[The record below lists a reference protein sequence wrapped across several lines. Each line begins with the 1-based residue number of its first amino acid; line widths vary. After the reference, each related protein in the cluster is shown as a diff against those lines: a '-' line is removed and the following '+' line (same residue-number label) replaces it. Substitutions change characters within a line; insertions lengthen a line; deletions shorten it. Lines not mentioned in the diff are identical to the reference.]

1 MSGLSGH
8 PLRWLRFAQ
17 HCGAKLALA
26 ALALL
31 LACAL
36 FAGVL
41 APHGPAEQFRD
52 ALLSP
57 PALDSGYILGTDEL
71 GRDMLSRL
79 LFGARFTLG
88 IAGLAVLLA
97 VLPGVALGLVAAFHP
112 RVLGTAILRAAD
124 ILLVL
129 PGVLTAIAVVAVLGP
144 GFLNTVLAL
153 AVSSL
158 PGYVRLVR
166 ASALGELAKPYVLG
180 ARAVGASTGRLM
192 FITVLPNCLGPVIVN
207 ATLDFSSA
215 ILNVAGLG
223 FLGLGAQPPAPEW
236 GTMLASA
243 RDFIGRANWIVLAPG
258 LAILLTVLCVNLVGD
273 ALRDAMDPRGAE
285 RHDGKARRARA

>member
-1 MSGLSGH
+1 M
-8 PLRWLRFAQ
+8 
-17 HCGAKLALA
+17 LALG
-26 ALALL
+26 ALSLL
-31 LACAL
+31 LSCAL

-41 APHGPAEQFRD
+41 APHDPAEQFRD

-57 PALDSGYILGTDEL
+57 PGIDSGHPLGTDEL

-97 VLPGVALGLVAAFHP
+97 LLPGVALGLAAAFYP

-129 PGVLTAIAVVAVLGP
+129 PSVLTAIAVVAVLGP

-153 AVSSL
+153 ALSAL

-192 FITVLPNCLGPVIVN
+192 FITVLPNCLGPVIVSVS
-207 ATLDFSSA
+207 LDFSSA

-223 FLGLGAQPPAPEW
+223 FLSLGAQPPAPEW

-258 LAILLTVLCVNLVGD
+258 LAILLTVLCVNMVGD
-273 ALRDAMDPRGAE
+273 ALRDGLDPRQVS
-285 RHDGKARRARA
+285 R